1 MIAMIEKGNGGNGVL
16 ETGNLIGLLFVMRIN
31 TMSCPLRFYEMLPR
45 HLRYLML

>member
-1 MIAMIEKGNGGNGVL
+1 MITMIEKGNRGNGVS

-31 TMSCPLRFYEMLPR
+31 TMSCSLRSDEMLLR